1 MPRPELSTLR
11 YPHLWQGCVGAWC
24 PSQSG
29 ATGYRL
35 FDDSGNNNHGVLTNA
50 GPNNWTPDEQKLS
63 INYTGSAA
71 SSRMPA
77 TPVLNLTGPLTVCT
91 WLKFSSGQGGR
102 GIVAKSGDAT
112 QYHLSTGSADNRT
125 LNFAIRSGATN
136 YSVVTNRIYNDN
148 SWHFV
153 AGVYDKNN
161 VIINIDGGREIVV
174 GPSVTGD
181 IDLTNPALF
190 IGCFNNGGGSF
201 VGLVDDTRVY
211 NRALAPYE
219 IRQLALYRGAAY
231 ERSRGRKKAYIP
243 GYRITAPSRIQTGSA
258 RTVDG
263 TDTESLSRGLVGAWC
278 PSLGA
283 SGYRLIDRSGY
294 GNHGTLTNM
303 DAGTAWIPSSGKTS
317 IAFTANS
324 TNRIEVPDRGFFNSI
339 TQFSFSAWFNLRAY
353 IGSLAGNAIFSR
365 GQLSTFINDINL
377 MIDTSGTMFAQ
388 VNNGADGSS
397 SFNMTTKYTLGTWAH
412 ATLVYNGNGAT
423 NNDRVKIYLNGESQ
437 SLSHSFTTPSSTS
450 TVTSNVTFRLGQY
463 LNTINA
469 NEWCFN
475 GFLDDIRIYNRALTP
490 SEIRLLYTGGRGVGL
505 APEVKPKRARIVAWD
520 NQDKISVPARVLT
533 NTDSLKRGLV
543 GHWSPSVSGPQGNRL
558 MDLSGQNN
566 HGTLTNMDYPTDYV
580 PSAEKGGRMALD
592 FNGADDYVDLASSPN
607 YSKSPISF
615 FLWYNS
621 RILPPNPSL
630 SYNYCLI
637 SNSQVSIPYN
647 GFDFRGGRYRTG
659 LDDIEFQTTISGTER
674 FLTAGSLVINTWTQI
689 GATYDG
695 SVLRTYRN
703 GVQVGS
709 LSVSGSIDASSA
721 NLRIGDNPSFSPR
734 FFNGQLDDIRI
745 YNRALTPSEIRLLA
759 QSRMPER
766 ATPQRTRT
774 VFYSS
779 GLISYLRRRSYNS
792 ILGSGVLS

>member
-63 INYTGSAA
+63 INYTGAAA

-91 WLKFSSGQGGR
+91 WLKFSSGQGNR

-112 QYHLSTGSADNRT
+112 QYHLSTGIANNTT
-125 LNFAIRSGATN
+125 LAFTIRSGATN
-136 YSVVTNRIYNDN
+136 YGVVTNRVYADN

-201 VGLVDDTRVY
+201 VGLVDDTRIY

-219 IRQLALYRGAAY
+219 IRQLASSRGAAY
-231 ERSRGRKKAYIP
+231 ERSRGRKKAYVP

-263 TDTESLSRGLVGAWC
+263 TATESLSRGLVGAWC

-283 SGYRLIDRSGY
+283 SGFQLIDRSGY

-303 DAGTAWIPSSGKTS
+303 DPATDWVPSGGKLALDFDNTDDRVDIAVLSAINSG
-317 IAFTANS
+317 
-324 TNRIEVPDRGFFNSI
+324 EVS
-339 TQFSFSAWFNLRAY
+339 FSFWY
-353 IGSLAGNAIFSR
+353 YPFS
-365 GQLSTFINDINL
+365 
-377 MIDTSGTMFAQ
+377 
-388 VNNGADGSS
+388 
-397 SFNMTTKYTLGTWAH
+397 
-412 ATLVYNGNGAT
+412 
-423 NNDRVKIYLNGESQ
+423 
-437 SLSHSFTTPSSTS
+437 
-450 TVTSNVTFRLGQY
+450 VTG
-463 LNTINA
+463 LNTIFNNWSATVVNVGFYCFRNGTSIVFQQESGSYRLTTGAILTANA
-469 NEWCFN
+469 WHHVVCRRANGTGGLRVFCNGVLDSASATAGGVQASTAVFN
-475 GFLDDIRIYNRALTP
+475 LCGEYGGTGKGNCRIDDLRIYNRALTP

-505 APEVKPKRARIVAWD
+505 MPEVKPKRARIVAWD

-566 HGTLTNMDYPTDYV
+566 HGTLTNMDYQTDYV

-592 FNGADDYVDLASSPN
+592 FDGSDDNIVGGYVLPAP
-607 YSKSPISF
+607 
-615 FLWYNS
+615 
-621 RILPPNPSL
+621 ILPNS
-630 SYNYCLI
+630 I
-637 SNSQVSIPYN
+637 SAWVNVRSGASNRFSFRSHADVSSSTGVWLRVNGSNAVIAGYGRNTDTFEFGNSFNIATSTEVINSNKWVHIAAIIRGLNNHSIYIN
-647 GFDFRGGRYRTG
+647 
-659 LDDIEFQTTISGTER
+659 GTEATVSYTGTQ
-674 FLTAGSLVINTWTQI
+674 TAVNGGFVFNI
-689 GATYDG
+689 GRIFTGGNNNYGAA
-695 SVLRTYRN
+695 
-703 GVQVGS
+703 GV
-709 LSVSGSIDASSA
+709 
-721 NLRIGDNPSFSPR
+721 
-734 FFNGQLDDIRI
+734 DDVRY